1 MKTIELST
9 YNSKE
14 VLSNGEYTCT
24 FPPVQIDNGTQV
36 AISQV
41 FIDSAINGSYQNI
54 SVPADL
60 DLHFE
65 FGIYYMN
72 LYEPEKTYAGPAPV
86 SDLYVVRQPGTD
98 ILYTD
103 TTQVT
108 VPKGNYT
115 PLEIANIITKL
126 MSAVPPITDILE
138 VGFIPGALLKST
150 EPTTSL
156 KCKTGTPDTV
166 PSSPSQYYKPITT
179 LHTVIAP
186 VGPIGSAFTPN
197 SDIIISIQTIGDPT
211 IFSKVTVELLTFDNA
226 TGTITIAP
234 SNDFIY
240 PADPLQTITSITIQ
254 NAQPIAAVFCN
265 QKDYT
270 NRFTFTKP
278 VFMGSSQFALEFD
291 ENSGKFQFT
300 QLHMPMY
307 TSASPF
313 NPGVS
318 IVAKIEDNTKYFPA
332 DVRSGIFF
340 VNMQPASF
348 WGSLGFNLDTLLV
361 QDDQVTHNLKTPL
374 QRGVNITSQFFGYDG
389 IIAHT
394 YPLPTPSA
402 APYFYVTDT
411 VISIEADEQLPN
423 SDSGYYLI
431 ELVGL
436 TTSYSTDNGNQL
448 SSVMNIASKNYNQ
461 SGYITAYADGSVP
474 FVNTGEPF
482 TLTNIKVRILD
493 PLSKKVV
500 TTLGNKNS
508 VFVQITP

>member
-1 MKTIELST
+1 MKTLELST
-9 YNSKE
+9 YNSRE

-54 SVPADL
+54 SVPSDL

-72 LYEPEKTYAGPAPV
+72 LNEANKTYGGPAPV
-86 SDLYVVRQPGTD
+86 SDLYVVRQTGSA

-103 TTQVT
+103 TTQIT
-108 VPKGNYT
+108 IPKGNYT

-126 MSAVPPITDILE
+126 MSAVPQITDILE
-138 VGFIPGALLKST
+138 VGFIPGALLKLT
-150 EPTTSL
+150 DPTTSL

-166 PSSPSQYYKPITT
+166 PSSPSQYFKPITT

-186 VGPIGSAFTPN
+186 VGPIGTVFSPN
-197 SDIIISIQTIGDPT
+197 SDIIITFQTEGNPP
-211 IFSKVTVELLTFDNA
+211 SKVITRLLTFDDA
-226 TGTITIAP
+226 TGTITIEP
-234 SNDFIY
+234 NNVFIY
-240 PADPLQTITSITIQ
+240 PAEPQLMIISVTIQ

-278 VFMGSSQFALEFD
+278 VFMGTSQFALEFD
-291 ENSGKFQFT
+291 VNSGKFQFT

-307 TSASPF
+307 TESTPF

-318 IVAKIEDNTKYFPA
+318 IVAKIEDGTKYFPA

-348 WGSLGFNLDTLLV
+348 WTSLGFNLDTLLV
-361 QDDQVTHNLKTPL
+361 QDDPVTHNLKTPL

-389 IIAHT
+389 IIANS
-394 YPLPTPSA
+394 YKLPTPSA

-436 TTSYSTDNGNQL
+436 TTSYATDNGNQL

-474 FVNTGEPF
+474 FINTGEPF

-493 PLSKKVV
+493 PLTKKVV